1 MLTAPVIRIV
11 LDQATWIG
19 FHLIALHDPFDS
31 GFTVHDVLIR
41 LIGYVLYAN
50 RAVVD
55 NRILLPLFGESHFL
69 YLIVFIIHLDR
80 I

>member
-55 NRILLPLFGESHFL
+55 NRILLPFL
-69 YLIVFIIHLDR
+69 GIAFSLPHSIYNPP
-80 I
+80 

>member
-31 GFTVHDVLIR
+31 GLPFTM
-41 LIGYVLYAN
+41 YSYASSGMFSM
-50 RAVVD
+50 
-55 NRILLPLFGESHFL
+55 RIELL
-69 YLIVFIIHLDR
+69 
-80 I
+80 

>member
-31 GFTVHDVLIR
+31 GFTVHDVQ
-41 LIGYVLYAN
+41 YASSGMFSM
-50 RAVVD
+50 
-55 NRILLPLFGESHFL
+55 RIELL
-69 YLIVFIIHLDR
+69 
-80 I
+80 

>member
-55 NRILLPLFGESHFL
+55 NRILCPFL
-69 YLIVFIIHLDR
+69 GNR
-80 I
+80 IFSTS

>member
-55 NRILLPLFGESHFL
+55 NRILCPFWGIAFSLPHSI
-69 YLIVFIIHLDR
+69 YNPP
-80 I
+80 

>member
-41 LIGYVLYAN
+41 LIGRSEERRVGKECRL
-50 RAVVD
+50 
-55 NRILLPLFGESHFL
+55 
-69 YLIVFIIHLDR
+69 
-80 I
+80 

>member
-41 LIGYVLYAN
+41 LMFSM
-50 RAVVD
+50 
-55 NRILLPLFGESHFL
+55 RIELL
-69 YLIVFIIHLDR
+69 
-80 I
+80 

>member
-55 NRILLPLFGESHFL
+55 NRILLPLFGESAFSLPHSI
-69 YLIVFIIHLDR
+69 YNPP
-80 I
+80 